1 MGSVVQPL
9 RPSKA
14 GRLLCHNVVP
24 RAAALRGGRSGVQ
37 RAIEEAEVRSTV
49 WSAVRGVSLLFAV
62 AAIVG
67 SLPVPAAAVLARLTD
82 DAHVSMSARASNF
95 GSAPTLLVQGP
106 GPTAAQTYLRFDLT
120 TLPAGTLGADVVR
133 AQLWLWV
140 SRVARGGMLDVHS
153 VGGAWSEEL
162 LTGANAPGPG
172 RDEVIGIPVAPQD
185 RYGFLMV
192 DVTAVVRE
200 WLDGALENH
209 GLTLSANAA
218 GLSVEFDSKENT
230 GTSHEPRLEIILGAV
245 GPSGPPGP
253 AGPPGP
259 PGPPGVAGPV
269 GPPGPPGA
277 AGVAE
282 SPGPSVA
289 TGSVG
294 GLREY
299 RSSSVWTAPPG
310 VTHVLVEAWGA
321 GGSGG
326 AGAPVN
332 RGGGGGGGGGA
343 GSYQRVVV
351 AVVPGVTY
359 DLVVG
364 DGGQPDPSGGGDGRD
379 TQLRD
384 AVTGTVLLSV
394 RPGQAGRSAP
404 VDSGAGAGGGGGR
417 GETALG
423 IGRDGG
429 DGGVGEP
436 CRPSPL
442 SATCLTPGRGGPGG
456 GIARGTLEPP
466 PRTGVGGAGGEGG
479 HVGLPGGPGY
489 VILLW

>member
-1 MGSVVQPL
+1 
-9 RPSKA
+9 
-14 GRLLCHNVVP
+14 
-24 RAAALRGGRSGVQ
+24 
-37 RAIEEAEVRSTV
+37 VRSTV
-49 WSAVRGVSLLFAV
+49 WSVVRGISSLLAV
-62 AAIVG
+62 SAIIG
-67 SLPVPAAAVLARLTD
+67 SFPAPAAAVLARLTD
-82 DAHVSMSARASNF
+82 DAHVSMSARTSNF

-120 TLPAGTLGADVVR
+120 TLPAGTRGAGILR
-133 AQLWLWV
+133 AQLRLWV
-140 SRVARGGMLDVHS
+140 SRVVRGGMLDVHS
-153 VGGAWSEEL
+153 ARSAWTEAL
-162 LTGANAPGPG
+162 LTGANAPGAG
-172 RDEVIGIPVAPQD
+172 RDAGIGMPIAPQD
-185 RYGFLMV
+185 RSGFLMV
-192 DVTAVVRE
+192 DVTSVVRE
-200 WLDGALENH
+200 WLDGTLENH
-209 GLTLSANAA
+209 GFALSANAA
-218 GLSVEFDSKENT
+218 GVSVEFDSKENT
-230 GTSHEPRLEIILGAV
+230 GTSHEPQLEIILGAV

-253 AGPPGP
+253 AGAQGP

-269 GPPGPPGA
+269 GPPGPPGPAGA
-277 AGVAE
+277 AE
-282 SPGPSVA
+282 PPGAGPLTA
-289 TGSVG
+289 TGTVG

-321 GGSGG
+321 GGAGG

-351 AVVPGVTY
+351 AVVPGTPY

-364 DGGQPDPSGGGDGRD
+364 DGGQPDPTGGGDGRD

-384 AVTGTVLLSV
+384 AITGTVLLTV
-394 RPGQAGRSAP
+394 RPGQAGRAAP
-404 VDSGAGAGGGGGR
+404 VDGGAGMGGNGGR
-417 GETALG
+417 GDATLG
-423 IGRDGG
+423 VGRDGG

-442 SATCLTPGRGGPGG
+442 SPTCLTPGRGGSGG
-456 GIARGTLEPP
+456 GIARGSLEPP

-479 HVGLPGGPGY
+479 HPGVAGGPGY